1 MHDRMSNNDITSPS
15 GMTASNVTR
24 IITTP
29 MTKKPASILIV
40 DDTPSSQNLLTTMLE
55 NLPVTLI
62 QAMDGVEA
70 LAQLEQKNIDL
81 IITDIQMPILDGVA
95 LINEIKNRAEYEA
108 IPILV
113 ITAYSDKVSIEK
125 AFKAGAD
132 DYLTKPLEQIEVLAR
147 IDNLLRRQR
156 AEKRWDETVKLLAS
170 QNKQLQDSNH
180 ELKTIIQ
187 DLKDSLNLNKEKTH
201 NLLQALSENT
211 AKRSD
216 MAQMNSNLTRQ
227 IVDLNSK
234 NRELMILLSDAE
246 SRLKLHSEIN
256 EELMNDAIRPA

>member
-1 MHDRMSNNDITSPS
+1 
-15 GMTASNVTR
+15 
-24 IITTP
+24 
-29 MTKKPASILIV
+29 MTKKLASILIV

-55 NLPVTLI
+55 GLPVTLF

-95 LINEIKNRAEYEA
+95 LINEIKNRAEYDA

-125 AFKAGAD
+125 AFQAGAD
-132 DYLTKPLEQIEVLAR
+132 DYLTKPLEQTEVLAR
-147 IDNLLRRQR
+147 INNLLRRQR
-156 AEKRWDETVKLLAS
+156 AEKRWTEAVDLLTN
-170 QNKQLQDSNH
+170 QNKQLMNSNQ
-180 ELKTIIQ
+180 ELQTIIHHLQ
-187 DLKDSLNLNKEKTH
+187 DNLNLNKEKTH

-234 NRELMILLSDAE
+234 NRELNILLTDAE
-246 SRLKLHSEIN
+246 TRLKLQSELHK
-256 EELMNDAIRPA
+256 ELVNAKIASS